1 MSKRFIVLA
10 ALVGFCVSATPSG
23 ASVSVGDGH
32 VLVVAS
38 DGTVWAWGQNDSGQ
52 LGIGSTGGKTVPTQ
66 VTGLTGVTVVSAGSQ
81 HSLALKSDGTV
92 WAWGANYSGQLG
104 VDQSIAQ
111 ENAPVQVSGLTGIVT
126 IAAGN
131 SHSLALKSDGTVWAW
146 GANWAGQLGNNSTTA
161 SSTPVQVS
169 GLTNITA
176 IAAGY
181 GHGLARGIDGVLH
194 VWGWNAYGQLG
205 NGNYDP
211 QTTPLSLSTITDV
224 SAIAAGQTFS
234 IVVKSDGTV
243 WAWGANGN
251 GQLGNGSTTGRN
263 LPGQVSTLTNIVS
276 VAGGGSHALALSTTG
291 GVYAWGANWQGQ
303 IGDGS
308 GQDAHT
314 PVAVSSVPAAQ
325 AIAAGYA
332 FTLALTTDNQVF
344 AWGANYSGQLGDGTN
359 ATAVTPIAISASGF
373 VWCVGAPTFTLT
385 SGTYQP
391 DQIVTVASATD
402 GATIHY
408 TTDGTDPTE
417 SSSALAS
424 GGTLT
429 LRDSVTVR
437 AQAYKSGWPP
447 SHVAVVAY
455 TFQVATPQLTPP
467 SGTYGDPQTVSIN
480 SSTSGATLRYTT
492 DGSDPT
498 DSSTIYNAPIT
509 ISQNTTL
516 QVKGYRSG
524 VLSSDTVQA
533 VYVLQV
539 REPSISPR
547 SGLYTT
553 APAVTITADA
563 GTSIHYTTDGSDPT
577 EASTLYT
584 APIPTTT
591 AGDTIRAKAFRTGW
605 TPSTTASATYAT
617 GTDTTAPTITARI
630 EPAPNTAGWSH
641 TPVTVFFDCQDDFA
655 DPLTCSAPVT
665 LSSEG
670 AGQVVSGSVQDG
682 SGHTAAVSVTVN
694 LDLTPATVTLSAPTD
709 ASTTS
714 ASSVTVSGVVSDAL
728 SGIDSV
734 RCNAVVVT
742 LASDGS
748 FSCDT
753 PVGKGRNTIVVQLFD
768 TAGNNTS
775 TSLHLTRTGAPTS
788 LSVSPATRTLVVG
801 QQKPLQALDDFGTTP
816 DGLTWASSDTTIAT
830 VDATAGTVQA
840 VAPGVATITAS
851 VGSLSAQSTITVAAG
866 SLVIEG
872 TALWTST
879 PVIATAPADSVYARR
894 VGVDSPDMY
903 VLETDG
909 NTQLLRGLADG
920 AEVSREVLPIMGWQN
935 NITQFAGDQFGGVLL
950 GVNNYGCS
958 GRGCNSIIR
967 AGGGTA
973 SAWQYNGDWLS
984 TFAQSNSGDVY
995 VFETIQGPGD
1005 YRNNIHYFTSWTT
1018 LVRLDGRTGAVLARM
1033 SLPRS
1038 HGEGLHCEY
1047 SSVGDG
1053 SAAHGPLVIG
1063 ADDAVYALLQ
1073 PEYSVSDFQQCTVR
1087 RWQDDRTL
1095 QLMRVSP
1102 DTNEA
1107 TFTTLDHFSD
1117 SGSGDMTNLGP
1128 TWPGHLMPTD
1138 QGGFLASGSDFGYG
1152 QAHQSYVTTTGLQQL
1167 PVDFSGSML
1176 IGRDGIAFGTIGEG
1190 TQSAAVDLASNTL
1203 LWTNSAGRPVA
1214 TLEDGGVAV
1223 QNIETNTLYVL
1234 NSSGAPTASGSL
1246 PNLGMGDP
1254 EYFGLGEWHVKGS
1267 DGLPNGY
1274 ASLDVSEAR
1283 YYYGESGD
1291 SQRQKHPHMPTF
1303 LTLNPT
1309 DPDTNFPSTA
1319 VLTRLVN
1326 TPGLSLHEV
1335 DHDVLIGDAITA
1347 KNLLA
1352 AVKKPYD
1359 AVGYIGHSV
1368 LPDAN
1373 LQAGGLILAG
1383 NFLLVLDTPQRR
1395 AAFPAEVTTFVPHID
1410 VASKI
1415 IFAAAC
1421 GISTE
1426 FQQLW
1431 NVSGTTEGHVLV
1443 ASNTQKTRLGIG
1455 MEAWRLFLQQ
1465 LAQGKRVNAAVKQV
1479 NLQILQGMQAPN
1491 GWGKNDDQQ
1500 YEQWTIT
1507 GADPCGYVRKTAAT
1521 GKDENCDATMD
1532 VLAWKPPQP

>member
-1 MSKRFIVLA
+1 MSKLFIVLT
-10 ALVGFCVSATPSG
+10 ALIGFCLFAAPSR
-23 ASVSVGDGH
+23 ASVSAGDGH

-66 VTGLTGVTVVSAGSQ
+66 VSGLSGVTTVAAGSQ

-104 VDQSIAQ
+104 VDPSIIQ

-131 SHSLALKSDGTVWAW
+131 SHSLALKADGTVWAW
-146 GANWAGQLGNNSTTA
+146 GANWAGQLGNHSTTP

-181 GHGLARGIDGVLH
+181 GHGLARVIDGVLH

-211 QTTPLSLSTITDV
+211 QTTPLPLSTITDV
-224 SAIAAGQTFS
+224 SAVAAGQTFS

-243 WAWGANGN
+243 WGWGANGN

-263 LPGQVSTLTNIVS
+263 VPGQVSTLTNIVS
-276 VAGGGSHALALSTTG
+276 VAGGGSHAVALSTTG
-291 GVYAWGANWQGQ
+291 VVYVWGANWQGQ
-303 IGDGS
+303 VGDGS
-308 GQDAHT
+308 GQDAHI
-314 PVAVSSVPAAQ
+314 PMALSSVPAAQ

-332 FTLALTTDNQVF
+332 FTLALTTDNALF
-344 AWGANYSGQLGDGTN
+344 AWGSNYGGQIGDGTN
-359 ATAVTPIAISASGF
+359 ATAVTPVAISASGLT
-373 VWCVGAPTFTLT
+373 WCVGAPTFTLT

-391 DQIVTVASATD
+391 DQIVTISSATD

-429 LRDSVTVR
+429 LHDSVTVR

-467 SGTYGDPQTVSIN
+467 SGTYGDPQTVTIN

-498 DSSTIYNAPIT
+498 DGSTIYNAPIT
-509 ISQNTTL
+509 IGQNTTL
-516 QVKGYRSG
+516 LVKGYRSG

-591 AGDTIRAKAFRTGW
+591 AGAAIRAKAFRTGW

-665 LSSEG
+665 LSSEC

-709 ASTTS
+709 ASTTA

-742 LASDGS
+742 PASDGS

-775 TSLHLTRTGAPTS
+775 TALRLTRTGAPTS

-816 DGLTWASSDTTIAT
+816 DGLTWVSSDTSIAT

-909 NTQLLRGLADG
+909 NIQLLRGLADG

-950 GVNNYGCS
+950 AVNDYSCS
-958 GRGCNSIIR
+958 GHGCNSIIR
-967 AGGGTA
+967 AGGGTG
-973 SAWQYNGDWLS
+973 SAWQYNADALS

-995 VFETIQGPGD
+995 VFETVQGPGD
-1005 YRNNIHYFTSWTT
+1005 YRNNIHYSTSWTT
-1018 LVRLDGRTGAVLARM
+1018 LVRLDGRTGAVLART

-1053 SAAHGPLVIG
+1053 SAARGPLVIG

-1073 PEYSVSDFQQCTVR
+1073 PEYSVSDFQQCDVR

-1102 DTNEA
+1102 DTNAA

-1128 TWPGHLMPTD
+1128 TWPGHLMPVD
-1138 QGGFLASGSDFGYG
+1138 QGGFLASGSDFGFG

-1167 PVDFSGSML
+1167 PLDFNGTTL
-1176 IGRDGIAFGTIGEG
+1176 VGRDGIAFGPIGQG
-1190 TQSAAVDLASNTL
+1190 TQFAAVDLPSNTL
-1203 LWTNSAGRPVA
+1203 LWTNSVGHPVA
-1214 TLEDGGVAV
+1214 TLQDGRVAV
-1223 QNIETNTLYVL
+1223 QGENTLYL
-1234 NSSGAPTASGSL
+1234 LDSSGVPTASGSL
-1246 PNLGMGDP
+1246 PNFGTGDP
-1254 EYFGLGEWHVKGS
+1254 QYWGLGEWHVKAS
-1267 DGLPNGY
+1267 DGMPMGI
-1274 ASLDVSEAR
+1274 ASLAISDET
-1283 YYYGESGD
+1283 YWYGETGD
-1291 SQRQKHPHMPTF
+1291 TQRQRHAHKPSF
-1303 LTLNPT
+1303 LTMNPV
-1309 DPDTNFPSTA
+1309 DPDPVNYKASEVFP
-1319 VLTRLVN
+1319 RLN
-1326 TPGLSLHEV
+1326 ATSGLSTLDV
-1335 DHDVLIGDAITA
+1335 DLDVLNYDEITA

-1352 AVKKPYD
+1352 KVKKPYD

-1373 LQAGGLILAG
+1373 GQAGGLLLAG
-1383 NFLLVLDTPQRR
+1383 NYLLVLDTERGKYPD
-1395 AAFPAEVTTFVPHID
+1395 EVTTYVSHID
-1410 VASKI
+1410 VTSKI

-1421 GISTE
+1421 GISTK

-1431 NVSGTTEGHVLV
+1431 NVSATTTDHVLV
-1443 ASNTQKTRLGIG
+1443 ASNTQQTRLGIG

-1465 LAQGKRVNAAVKQV
+1465 LAQGKRVNAALKSV
-1479 NLQILQGMQAPN
+1479 NQQILQGMQAPPPT
-1491 GWGKNDDQQ
+1491 GWGANQDGQ

-1507 GADPCGYVRKTAAT
+1507 GADPCGYIKKTAAT
-1521 GKDENCDATMD
+1521 GNTCDANMD
-1532 VLAWKPPQP
+1532 VLAWRPPPPQQ